1 MRRREFN
8 KFLAGSTFSWAFSR
22 AFPARAQQSD
32 QNKRV
37 GILMNLSEEDPEGQ
51 IRLKAF
57 LQELQSKG
65 WIQGRNVRVDTCWGR
80 GNADRYRSCAAE
92 LVSLAPNV
100 ILAGSGATMPALIEA
115 TRSISIVFVQTVDP
129 VASGY
134 VASMAKPDGNATG
147 FTQFEYSMGG
157 KWLELLKQVAPGVRR
172 VAVLRDAAIEGA
184 AQFAAIQSA
193 ALSFG
198 VELTPIGTRD
208 AGEIERGIKTFA
220 ARSGGG
226 LLVTASAYTAT
237 HRNLIVRLAAEHR
250 LPAVYPYRYFI
261 TGGGLISYGPEP
273 IDHWRRA
280 ADYVDRILKGE
291 KPGDLPVQSA
301 TKFRLIA
308 NLKTAKALEMTL
320 PEAVLARADEV
331 IE

>member
-1 MRRREFN
+1 
-8 KFLAGSTFSWAFSR
+8 
-22 AFPARAQQSD
+22 
-32 QNKRV
+32 
-37 GILMNLSEEDPEGQ
+37 MNLSEHDPEGQ
-51 IRLKAF
+51 ARLNAF
-57 LQELQSKG
+57 LQGLQGKG

-80 GNADRYRSCAAE
+80 GNAERYRTCAAE
-92 LVSLAPNV
+92 LVGLAPNV
-100 ILAGSGATMPALIEA
+100 ILAGSGATMPALMEA

-157 KWLELLKQVAPGVRR
+157 KWLELLKQITPGVRR
-172 VAVLRDAAIEGA
+172 VAVLRDAAIEGT

-198 VELTPIGTRD
+198 VELTPIGVRD
-208 AGEIERGIKTFA
+208 PGEIERGMKTFA
-220 ARSGGG
+220 ARPQGG

-237 HRNLIVRLAAEHR
+237 HRNLIVKLAAEHR
-250 LPAVYPYRYFI
+250 LPAVYPFRYFV
-261 TGGGLISYGPEP
+261 TSGGLISYGPEP
-273 IDHWRRA
+273 IDHYRRA
-280 ADYVDRILKGE
+280 AEYVDRILKGE

-301 TKFRLIA
+301 AKFQLIA
-308 NLKTAKALEMTL
+308 NMKTAKALGITL
-320 PEAVLARADEV
+320 PETVLARADEV

>member
-1 MRRREFN
+1 
-8 KFLAGSTFSWAFSR
+8 
-22 AFPARAQQSD
+22 
-32 QNKRV
+32 
-37 GILMNLSEEDPEGQ
+37 
-51 IRLKAF
+51 
-57 LQELQSKG
+57 
-65 WIQGRNVRVDTCWGR
+65 
-80 GNADRYRSCAAE
+80 

-100 ILAGSGATMPALIEA
+100 ILAGSGTTMPALMEA

-129 VASGY
+129 VGAGY

-157 KWLELLKQVAPGVRR
+157 KWLELLKQIAPSVRR
-172 VAVLRDAAIEGA
+172 VAVLRDAGFGEGT

-193 ALSFG
+193 APSFG
-198 VELTPIGTRD
+198 VELTPIGVRD
-208 AGEIERGIKTFA
+208 PGEIERGVKTFA
-220 ARSGGG
+220 ARPGSG

-237 HRNLIVRLAAEHR
+237 HRDLIVKLAAEHR

-261 TGGGLISYGPEP
+261 TSGGLISYGPEP
-273 IDHWRRA
+273 IEPYRRA

-301 TKFRLIA
+301 TKFQLIA
-308 NLKTAKALEMTL
+308 NLKTAKALDITI
-320 PEAVLARADEV
+320 PAAVLARADEV